1 MFRWRWL
8 LIPTIG
14 LSLVCGIQSA
24 LAQTDSKSH
33 GDRELSRIRN
43 QDTRSDSTQD
53 YSIDR
58 TVRNVLNRA
67 QIQGVGGVT
76 QSSLPRRSYSDL
88 GLSPSSAGKPFA
100 GVTPSPTVSPYL
112 NLFREDLSGNDDLNY
127 QTLVRPQLEQQRVNA
142 QVQRQNMELSR
153 RVQSLSA
160 RSDYNPQGNQN
171 QYPTGHP
178 TVFNYHGRYYPSARR
193 R

>member
-1 MFRWRWL
+1 MFRGRWL
-8 LIPTIG
+8 LIPIIG
-14 LSLVCGIQSA
+14 LSLVCGSQPA
-24 LAQTDSKSH
+24 LAQTSTTSNSE
-33 GDRELSRIRN
+33 RELSRIRR
-43 QDTRSDSTQD
+43 QDTRADSAQN

-58 TVRNVLNRA
+58 TVRSVLNRA
-67 QIQGVGGVT
+67 QVRGVEGTT

-88 GLSPSSAGKPFA
+88 GLSSPSVGKPFS

-112 NLFREDLSGNDDLNY
+112 NLFREDLSGNGDLNY

-142 QVQRQNMELSR
+142 QVQRQNLEMTR